1 MEKTGAKIE
10 MSSNKDQSLTFLIT
24 GKQETVLKA
33 RRELLV
39 SFQTQASHSIAVPKD
54 HHRYILG
61 RGGSKL
67 QELEQKTATK
77 ISLPK
82 VILIFKTLNWPWG
95 LATHHIRK
103 MYIFI
108 KFDDHRRSVM

>member
-82 VILIFKTLNWPWG
+82 VILIFKTLNYYRALGPG
-95 LATHHIRK
+95 QTS
-103 MYIFI
+103 Y
-108 KFDDHRRSVM
+108 

>member
-1 MEKTGAKIE
+1 MNGP
-10 MSSNKDQSLTFLIT
+10 
-24 GKQETVLKA
+24 KA

-82 VILIFKTLNWPWG
+82 VILIFKNLNPVWHGTGHFYP
-95 LATHHIRK
+95 
-103 MYIFI
+103 FV
-108 KFDDHRRSVM
+108 FVRSDFVS